1 MGKTQDLGSGINI
14 PDPQHCESMSIGSNL
29 FLNLLIVGSEI
40 QGEKPAV
47 LWIRD
52 VYPGSRFLLIPNPGS
67 RIPDLGSRISDPGS
81 RIPDLGSRISD
92 PGCKNSNKREGWKK
106 FCHTFL
112 YSLKCHK
119 IEHYFSFQELKKK
132 TCANFQRIIE
142 LFT

>member
-1 MGKTQDLGSGINI
+1 M
-14 PDPQHCESMSIGSNL
+14 
-29 FLNLLIVGSEI
+29 IVGSEI

-67 RIPDLGSRISDPGS
+67 RIPDPGS

-92 PGCKNSNKREGWKK
+92 PGSRIPDAKIATKERGEKN

-112 YSLKCHK
+112 FSLKCHK
-119 IEHYFSFQELKKK
+119 IEHYFSFEELKKK
-132 TCANFQRIIE
+132 ICANFQRIIE

>member
-1 MGKTQDLGSGINI
+1 M
-14 PDPQHCESMSIGSNL
+14 
-29 FLNLLIVGSEI
+29 IVGSEI

-52 VYPGSRFLLIPNPGS
+52 VYPRSRFLLIPNPGS
-67 RIPDLGSRISDPGS
+67 RIPDPGS
-81 RIPDLGSRISD
+81 RIPDAKIATKERGE
-92 PGCKNSNKREGWKK
+92 KN

-112 YSLKCHK
+112 FSLKCHK